1 MDNDK
6 EAKKKKKT
14 KLNNQ
19 TLYDMEKEEA
29 AVKRLNMKA
38 DLCGR
43 ISSF

>member
-6 EAKKKKKT
+6 EAKKKT

-19 TLYDMEKEEA
+19 TLYDMEKKEA

>member
-6 EAKKKKKT
+6 EAKKKT

-19 TLYDMEKEEA
+19 TLYDMEKEAA

>member
-6 EAKKKKKT
+6 EAKKKT

-29 AVKRLNMKA
+29 AVKRLSMKA